1 LENFQVGAD
10 QVTML
15 ASKEPHMRYDRWT
28 QAYLEMLQVDDPAR
42 YEQMRKAGTLIP
54 TAKAAGERA
63 AGQFENLIAQM
74 RKRDP
79 GPKGALGQA
88 QHLMVL
94 DSQATEL
101 VLADLYQPR
110 AAAND

>member
-1 LENFQVGAD
+1 
-10 QVTML
+10 ML
-15 ASKEPHMRYDRWT
+15 KA
-28 QAYLEMLQVDDPAR
+28 DDPVR
-42 YEQMRKAGTLIP
+42 YEQMRKSGRLMP

-94 DSQATEL
+94 DNQATEL

-110 AAAND
+110 ARAND